1 MANSEDV
8 LNEKERATNGIFFTD
23 ATDTKPEVWE
33 RLKRIQEEETE
44 KAKKEAAQEKALI
57 EKLHYQILKD
67 GSVQYLND
75 AEQICFTDHGRYIE
89 VDPSLQ
95 YDRETVIAMLMFAQ
109 EKFNGNIELTGT
121 PEFKKFA
128 IDIMIEENLKLNLKD
143 PEQFALKE
151 QLLKLRESELKNS
164 EPDTTDKEAEEKND
178 TQVKTSQS
186 LRVQVGNDPDSFT
199 NVNAQAYRDVADIR
213 GLTMDVEDLA
223 ATGLTARQIRDQL
236 TKDGKLDFL
245 DVTDRDNF
253 IIGVRATLGIPSRS
267 TEDGKAEFDVWLRD
281 YQQRKGQTLEPNS
294 QEKNSSVIESK
305 IEVTP
310 SNQGKLIDFGV
321 APYEHNPSARASFY
335 VMLENENGRHTTWGV
350 DLQRVIKQKNVEL
363 GDTIQLENKGAMPV
377 VLPNGKEV
385 KKNIWDIEIFEKN
398 QNHVEQTLDYNNLE
412 HEFDDL
418 LMQTPPP
425 EFHNDPNYQASLD
438 ADFDFLDQDY
448 MQEGIEQVD
457 PEIKVESQESLTQT
471 TLETGKAELAQDSK
485 HASEK
490 QPESPQ
496 AYYTRDEV
504 VIGQYALTRALELA
518 EKPYSGEI
526 NANRLKEIHGYIF
539 QDSLGNS
546 TYSPGQF
553 REDAENWT
561 GRRVLKDS
569 NFSPDRY
576 LVHYLPSSKIDA
588 KLNEVLSA
596 VDIEALKTMDKDAAA
611 RSLAKL
617 YSDLDFIHPF
627 YEGNSRSIRFL
638 TQEIADKA
646 GLSINWSNTNS
657 SNDARNE
664 LYIARDRAVLQR
676 AFQEGVFNSESDAR
690 NASRFIHNTQ
700 NLKDMDAIMLD
711 VVVSKAEALK
721 SKKEETPKNNEVR
734 FDSGYLDKP
743 LAENDTSLMEYQVG
757 KELKKFIP
765 SDKPIAVLMLTP
777 PGEYREQTKNQ
788 VLKEKGENIVY
799 AHHGAFAEKPFYPLV
814 KEHPA
819 TWTKALA
826 QGAMAEK
833 KNLMFH
839 GNYHDSE
846 NLERAVRKLKQAGY
860 RVEIKAIPVH
870 EMVSALQ
877 DQTHVIKASVQ
888 PYSSEELKQRYEDF
902 AKTVL
907 HLQAVKGL
915 IDRIE
920 IVDPILQ
927 KSRVDVEY
935 NATQDSWGK
944 ERAAVAE
951 IIALMQHAPLTDQD
965 LMAIENKIDST
976 IANVRTTKTPFTDQ
990 SIVALQHLRTDVERI
1005 EKNQD
1010 LDKEQQ
1016 QTYQNNSAT
1025 ENPRPRPA
1033 P

>member
-8 LNEKERATNGIFFTD
+8 LNEKERAANGIFFTD
-23 ATDTKPEVWE
+23 APDAKPEVWE
-33 RLKRIQEEETE
+33 RLKRIQEEEIE
-44 KAKKEAAQEKALI
+44 NAKKEAAQEKALI

-89 VDPSLQ
+89 VDPNLE

-143 PEQFALKE
+143 PEQFALRE
-151 QLLKLRESELKNS
+151 QLLKLKESEQKESKQDDAKEKLKS
-164 EPDTTDKEAEEKND
+164 SPAQQADLPQALSDQPQA
-178 TQVKTSQS
+178 S
-186 LRVQVGNDPDSFT
+186 RVQDGSQLDLQNKPVPKGDDPI
-199 NVNAQAYRDVADIR
+199 V
-213 GLTMDVEDLA
+213 
-223 ATGLTARQIRDQL
+223 
-236 TKDGKLDFL
+236 
-245 DVTDRDNF
+245 
-253 IIGVRATLGIPSRS
+253 
-267 TEDGKAEFDVWLRD
+267 
-281 YQQRKGQTLEPNS
+281 QTPAS
-294 QEKNSSVIESK
+294 
-305 IEVTP
+305 
-310 SNQGKLIDFGV
+310 QGKLIDFGV

-350 DLQRVIKQKNVEL
+350 DLQRVIEQKNIEL
-363 GDTIQLENKGAMPV
+363 GDTIQLENKGAMPI

-398 QNHVEQTLDYNNLE
+398 QNHVEQNLDYNDLE

-418 LMQTPPP
+418 LMQSPPP
-425 EFHNDPNYQASLD
+425 EFHNDANYQASLD

-457 PEIKVESQESLTQT
+457 PEVKVESQESLTQT

-485 HASEK
+485 DASEK

-526 NANRLKEIHGYIF
+526 NADRLKEIHGYIF

-588 KLNEVLSA
+588 KLNEILGA
-596 VDIEALKTMDKDAAA
+596 VDIEALKSMDKESAAK
-611 RSLAKL
+611 SLAKL
-617 YSDLDFIHPF
+617 YSDLDFVHPF

-638 TQEIADKA
+638 TQEIADRA
-646 GLSINWSNTNS
+646 GLSVNWSNTNS

-676 AFQEGVFNSESDAR
+676 AFQEGVFTSESDSR
-690 NASRFIHNTQ
+690 SASRFIHNTQ
-700 NLKDMDAIMLD
+700 NLKSMDAIMLD

-721 SKKEETPKNNEVR
+721 LKQEETPKNNEVR
-734 FDSGYLDKP
+734 FDSGYIDKP
-743 LAENDTSLMEYQVG
+743 AVENDTGLMDFQVG
-757 KELKKFIP
+757 KELKKFT
-765 SDKPIAVLMLTP
+765 STDKPVATLMLTP
-777 PGEYREQTKNQ
+777 PGEYREQAKNQ
-788 VLKEKGENIVY
+788 VLQEKGENVVY
-799 AHHGAFAEKPFYPLV
+799 AHHGAFADKPFYPLV

-860 RVEIKAIPVH
+860 RIEIKAIPVH

-877 DQTHVIKASVQ
+877 DQTHTIKATA
-888 PYSSEELKQRYEDF
+888 PTFSSEELKQRHEDF
-902 AKTVL
+902 SKTVL
-907 HLQAVKGL
+907 QLQAVKGL

-920 IVDPILQ
+920 IIDPKTE

-990 SIVALQHLRTDVERI
+990 SIVALQHLRSDVERI

-1010 LDKEQQ
+1010 LEKEQQ
-1016 QTYQNNSAT
+1016 QTYQNKSAT

>member
-8 LNEKERATNGIFFTD
+8 LNEKERAANGIFFTD
-23 ATDTKPEVWE
+23 APDAKPEVWE
-33 RLKRIQEEETE
+33 RLKRIQEEEIE
-44 KAKKEAAQEKALI
+44 NAKKEAAQEKALI

-89 VDPSLQ
+89 VDPNLE

-143 PEQFALKE
+143 PEQFALRE
-151 QLLKLRESELKNS
+151 QLLKLKESEQVDSKEKLKS
-164 EPDTTDKEAEEKND
+164 SPAQ
-178 TQVKTSQS
+178 QVDLPQALSDQPQAS
-186 LRVQVGNDPDSFT
+186 RVQDGSQLDLQNNPVPKGDDPI
-199 NVNAQAYRDVADIR
+199 V
-213 GLTMDVEDLA
+213 
-223 ATGLTARQIRDQL
+223 
-236 TKDGKLDFL
+236 
-245 DVTDRDNF
+245 
-253 IIGVRATLGIPSRS
+253 
-267 TEDGKAEFDVWLRD
+267 
-281 YQQRKGQTLEPNS
+281 QTPAS
-294 QEKNSSVIESK
+294 
-305 IEVTP
+305 
-310 SNQGKLIDFGV
+310 QGKLIDFGV

-350 DLQRVIKQKNVEL
+350 DLQRVIEQKNVEL
-363 GDTIQLENKGAMPV
+363 GDTIQLDNKGAMPII
-377 VLPNGKEV
+377 LPNGKEV

-398 QNHVEQTLDYNNLE
+398 QNHVEQNLDYNDLE

-418 LMQTPPP
+418 LMQSPPP
-425 EFHNDPNYQASLD
+425 EFHNDANYQASLD

-448 MQEGIEQVD
+448 MQEGIEQVNH
-457 PEIKVESQESLTQT
+457 EVKVEAQESLTQT
-471 TLETGKAELAQDSK
+471 ALETDKAELTQDSK
-485 HASEK
+485 DASEK

-518 EKPYSGEI
+518 EKPYNGEI
-526 NANRLKEIHGYIF
+526 NADRLKEIHGYIF

-588 KLNEVLSA
+588 KLNEILGA
-596 VDIEALKTMDKDAAA
+596 VDIEALKSMDKEAAA
-611 RSLAKL
+611 KSLAKL
-617 YSDLDFIHPF
+617 YSDLDFVHPF

-638 TQEIADKA
+638 TQEIADRA
-646 GLSINWSNTNS
+646 GLSVNWSNTNS

-676 AFQEGVFNSESDAR
+676 AFQEGVFTSESDSR
-690 NASRFIHNTQ
+690 SASRFIHNTQ
-700 NLKDMDAIMLD
+700 NLKSMDAIMLD

-721 SKKEETPKNNEVR
+721 LKQEGTPKNNEVR
-734 FDSGYLDKP
+734 FDSGYIDKP
-743 LAENDTSLMEYQVG
+743 AVENDTGLMDFQVG
-757 KELKKFIP
+757 KELKKFT
-765 SDKPIAVLMLTP
+765 STDKPVATLMLTP
-777 PGEYREQTKNQ
+777 PGEYREQAKNK
-788 VLKEKGENIVY
+788 VLQEKGGNVVY

-860 RVEIKAIPVH
+860 RIEIKAIPVH

-877 DQTHVIKASVQ
+877 DQTHTIKATA
-888 PYSSEELKQRYEDF
+888 PTFSSEELKQRHEDF
-902 AKTVL
+902 SKTVL
-907 HLQAVKGL
+907 QLQAVKGL

-920 IVDPILQ
+920 IIDPKTD

-944 ERAAVAE
+944 ERVAVAE

-990 SIVALQHLRTDVERI
+990 SIVALQHLRSDVERI

-1010 LDKEQQ
+1010 QEKEQQ
-1016 QTYQNNSAT
+1016 QTYQNKSAT

-1033 P
+1033 L